1 MTWEPLLDEV
11 SGDRTSGAQELTR
24 LVSLLLSRYLREEK
38 AAEGSAERLLSL
50 TRRILDAQPAMASI
64 ITLLNQLWLK
74 LEQVGELNPIRG
86 ALAAEL
92 EQMSLET
99 ELRLDRLAE
108 TCSDRLP
115 EGSAVLVHSFSST
128 VLRSLLAAHEAGKA
142 IRILCSEGR
151 PALEGVRL
159 AEALAAASAPV
170 ELCVDAALPGL
181 VREADLVLVGADAM
195 IEDGAINKIGTYP
208 LALAAKAIGRPFYIA
223 ASLDKLLPPSLVPLL
238 RIPDRPPG
246 EVWEA
251 KHKTLQVRNRY
262 FEITPLGMVT
272 GIITEAGLWSRRK
285 LRSALQKAPASATLA
300 RLAQEVASVVPT
312 CSDK

>member
-11 SGDRTSGAQELTR
+11 SKDRTSGAQELTR

-74 LEQVGELNPIRG
+74 LEQVGELDPIRG

-115 EGSAVLVHSFSST
+115 EGNTVLVHSFSST

-159 AEALAAASAPV
+159 GEALAAAGVLV
-170 ELCVDAALPGL
+170 ELCVDAALPDR
-181 VREADLVLVGADAM
+181 VREADLVLVGADA
-195 IEDGAINKIGTYP
+195 IVEDGAINKIGTYP

-223 ASLDKLLPPSLVPLL
+223 ASLGKLLAPSLVSLL
-238 RIPDRPPG
+238 RIPDRPSG

-251 KHKTLQVRNRY
+251 QHRTLQVRNRY

-285 LRSALQKAPASATLA
+285 LRSALQKAPVSATLA
-300 RLAQEVASVVPT
+300 RLAQEVASPVPT
-312 CSDK
+312 LSA